1 VEPRPQDAP
10 VEQVTTTENDD
21 ALVDRLRA
29 GDDDAFRELL
39 DRYDASLRRVAR
51 SYVATDNA
59 ADEVVQDTWLGV
71 LRGID
76 RFEQRSSLKTWIFR
90 IMLNIARTRGARDKR
105 SVPFS
110 SLGAEDDV
118 EPTIVADR
126 FQGPDGRYPG
136 HWAAFPTRWHD
147 HPEIRSLAHET
158 LHVVREALDHLPPAQ
173 QEVVRLRDLEG
184 WTSAEVCNAL
194 DLSETN
200 QRVLLHRG
208 RAKLRAALERY
219 FEEAESA

>member
-1 VEPRPQDAP
+1 MMRP
-10 VEQVTTTENDD
+10 VEQDEEAESDD
-21 ALVDRLRA
+21 GIVARLRA
-29 GDDDAFRELL
+29 GDEDAFRELL
-39 DRYDASLRRVAR
+39 DRYDAPLRRLAR
-51 SYVATDNA
+51 GYVATDTA
-59 ADEVVQDTWLGV
+59 ADEVVQDTWVAV

-90 IMLNIARTRGARDKR
+90 ILMNIARTRGTRDKR

-110 SLGAEDDV
+110 SLGPDDD
-118 EPTIVADR
+118 EGAPTIAADR
-126 FQGPDGRYPG
+126 FQGPDGRNPG

-147 HPEIRSLAHET
+147 HPDVRAVGQDT
-158 LHVVREALDHLPPAQ
+158 LQVVRDALDTLPPSQ

-194 DLSETN
+194 GLTETN

-208 RAKLRAALERY
+208 RARLRAALESY
-219 FEEAESA
+219 FDQAKTA